1 MPLVDLALKELKN
14 YKPPLTRRGDFKKFW
29 EENVKIAEDQP
40 LNFSEKKVEYFTNR
54 VEVYKIL
61 FEGFIDKTPITA
73 LFIKDSKNKEASPTI
88 VFFHGY
94 GSSKGVV
101 TDYLGWI
108 MLGFSILAV
117 DVRGQ
122 AGEAPD
128 HARYPFGS
136 ITGNMT
142 KGIQDKSTYYYRYV
156 YMDCYRAVKYVLER
170 KDVDRNRI
178 GVSGM
183 SQGGGLSIA
192 VTALHPNISIAMP
205 SVPYL
210 CHFDRA
216 VYVAEAG
223 PYLEILN
230 YLRTRPEEEEKIME
244 TLSYFDGMNFAPEI
258 MKPTIFSVG
267 LIDTICPPSTVFAVY
282 NHLGSKDKIIEV
294 YHGMAHEEIGVHVE
308 KKMKFASE
316 YLQKRL

>member
-1 MPLVDLALKELKN
+1 MPLVDLTLKELKE
-14 YKPPLTRRGDFKKFW
+14 YKPPLTRRNDFKRFW
-29 EENVKIAEDQP
+29 EENVKLAEEQP
-40 LNFSEKKVEYFTNR
+40 LNFNEKKVEYFTNR
-54 VEVYKIL
+54 VEVYKII
-61 FEGFIDKTPITA
+61 FEGYIDKTPITA
-73 LFIKDSKNKEASPTI
+73 FFAKDSNSRVPSPTI

-94 GSSKGVV
+94 GSSKGVI

-128 HARYPFGS
+128 HARYPFGN

-156 YMDCYRAVKYVLER
+156 FMDCYRAIKYVLER
-170 KDVDRNRI
+170 KDVDENRV

-192 VTALHPNISIAMP
+192 TAALHPKVKIAMP

-216 VYVAEAG
+216 VYVAESG

-230 YLRTRPEEEEKIME
+230 YLRIRPEEEEKIME
-244 TLSYFDGMNFAPEI
+244 TLSYFDVMNFAPEI
-258 MKPTIFSVG
+258 NKPTIFSVG
-267 LIDTICPPSTVFAVY
+267 LIDTVCPPSTVFATY
-282 NHLGSKDKIIEV
+282 NHLASKEKAIEV
-294 YHGMAHEEIGVHVE
+294 YYGMAHEEIGVHIE
-308 KKMKFASE
+308 KKMKWATR
-316 YLQKRL
+316 YLQSK

>member
-1 MPLVDLALKELKN
+1 MPIVDLTLKELKD
-14 YKPPLTRRGDFKKFW
+14 YRPPLTRRSDFKRFW
-29 EENVKIAEDQP
+29 EENVKAAEEQP
-40 LNFSEKKVEYFTNR
+40 LNPVEKKVEYFTDR
-54 VEVYKIL
+54 VEVYKVV
-61 FEGFIDKTPITA
+61 FDGFIDRTPITA
-73 LFIKDSKNKEASPTI
+73 FFAKDAESVEASPTI

-108 MLGFSILAV
+108 MLGFSVMAV

-128 HARYPFGS
+128 HARYPLGS

-156 YMDCYRAVKYVLER
+156 YMDCYRAIKYVLER
-170 KDVDRNRI
+170 DDVDGEKV

-183 SQGGGLSIA
+183 SQGGGISIA
-192 VTALHPNISIAMP
+192 VAALHPKVSIAMP

-216 VYVAEAG
+216 VYVAESG

-230 YLRTRPEEEEKIME
+230 YLRTRPEEEERIME

-258 MKPTIFSVG
+258 NKPAIFSVG
-267 LIDTICPPSTVFAVY
+267 LIDTICPPSTVFAAY
-282 NHLGSKDKIIEV
+282 NHLGSREKAIEV
-294 YHGMAHEEIGVHVE
+294 YHGMGHEEIGVHVE
-308 KKMKFASE
+308 KKMKWATK
-316 YLQKRL
+316 YLRKGL

>member
-1 MPLVDLALKELKN
+1 MPLVDLTLKELKE
-14 YKPPLTRRGDFKKFW
+14 YKPPLTRRNDFKRFW
-29 EENVKIAEDQP
+29 EENVKLAEEQP
-40 LNFSEKKVEYFTNR
+40 LNFNEKKVEYFTNR
-54 VEVYKIL
+54 VEVYKII
-61 FEGFIDKTPITA
+61 FEGYIDKTPITA
-73 LFIKDSKNKEASPTI
+73 FFAKDSKSREPSPTI

-94 GSSKGVV
+94 GSSKGVI

-128 HARYPFGS
+128 YARYPFGN

-156 YMDCYRAVKYVLER
+156 FMDCYRAIKYVLER
-170 KDVDRNRI
+170 KDVDENRV

-192 VTALHPNISIAMP
+192 TAALHPKVKIAMP

-216 VYVAEAG
+216 VYVAESG

-230 YLRTRPEEEEKIME
+230 YLRIRPEEEEKIME
-244 TLSYFDGMNFAPEI
+244 TLSYFDVMNFAPEI
-258 MKPTIFSVG
+258 NKPTIFSVG
-267 LIDTICPPSTVFAVY
+267 LIDTICPPSTVFATY
-282 NHLGSKDKIIEV
+282 NHLASKEKAIEV
-294 YHGMAHEEIGVHVE
+294 YYGMAHEEIGVHIE
-308 KKMKFASE
+308 KKMKWATR
-316 YLQKRL
+316 YLQSK